1 MKKINVLHLT
11 TTSNIR
17 GSEKLVIDM
26 SDQSN
31 SNKFNYLICTLYPL
45 GDLHSLATSKNIRS
59 FSLNVK
65 INFILAALRMWRLFK
80 ENNIDVVHVYGFR
93 TDIICRLVLL
103 FSKTSILVSAIHSVY
118 EECPKLIFFI
128 DKLLS
133 PLVDLFISNSV
144 IGAKFHKSNTKINN
158 DKYFIAHSGVNT
170 STLKQDCN
178 ENERHVFRDKNN
190 IPNNS
195 IIITLLAGITGEKG
209 HDAAIKAFSKIKN
222 KYSESDIKLVFAG
235 KDFIDGEMEILAR
248 KKEVIKDIFFLG
260 FCDTKKVHQIM
271 NATDIFILPSLR
283 EGFPTVVLEAM
294 SYGLPVIATDV
305 GGTSELLING
315 ETGFLIKPYDTD
327 SLIKKL
333 SILIEDE
340 VQRITMGKSGRK
352 LVETKFSLKQM
363 TLSIEKKYLELY
375 EKNVADR

>member
-1 MKKINVLHLT
+1 MKKINVLHLL

-31 SNKFNYLICTLYPL
+31 SNKFNYLVCTLYPS
-45 GDLHSLATSKNIRS
+45 GDLHKLATKKKIRS
-59 FSLNVK
+59 FSLNAKV
-65 INFILAALRMWRLFK
+65 NFFLAGLRMWRLLNDH
-80 ENNIDVVHVYGFR
+80 EVDIVHVYGFR
-93 TDIICRLVLL
+93 TDILCRLVLL
-103 FSKTSILVSAIHSVY
+103 FSKTNILVSAIHSVY
-118 EECPKLIFFI
+118 DECPKIIFFI
-128 DKLLS
+128 DKMLS
-133 PLVDLFISNSV
+133 PLVNLFISNSV
-144 IGAKFHKSNTKINN
+144 IGAEFHKSHTKIDN
-158 DKYFIAHSGVNT
+158 DKYFVAHSGVNT
-170 STLKQDCN
+170 SALKQDCK

-209 HDAAIKAFSKIKN
+209 HDVAIKAFSIIKN
-222 KYSESDIKLVFAG
+222 KYSDSDIKLVFAG
-235 KDFIDGEMEILAR
+235 KDFTDGGMEVFAR

-260 FCDTKKVHQIM
+260 FCDSKKVHQIM
-271 NATDIFILPSLR
+271 NTTDIFILPSLR
-283 EGFPTVVLEAM
+283 EGLPTVVIEAM

-315 ETGFLIKPYDTD
+315 ETGYLIKPSDVN

-333 SILIEDE
+333 SILIENE
-340 VQRITMGKSGRK
+340 LQRITMGKSGRK

-375 EKNVADR
+375 QSKDS